1 MKVCTL
7 VTTLVLT
14 ALTVNCA
21 WGSDPNQTCLSAYPR
36 FQKQFRDSS
45 RMSQNMIRSLTPMI
59 GLPADTNLSEVVA
72 AIRDFG
78 PEEVEVLRLISRRMD
93 GAFLKKR

>member
-1 MKVCTL
+1 
-7 VTTLVLT
+7 
-14 ALTVNCA
+14 
-21 WGSDPNQTCLSAYPR
+21 
-36 FQKQFRDSS
+36 
-45 RMSQNMIRSLTPMI
+45 MSQNMIRSLTPMI